1 MAKESKNVPQEQV
14 AEAVSKTDLFFKEN
28 RKTILIASGAI
39 VLCVLL
45 ILGYTHF
52 IRTPKVNECRAQMF
66 PAEHAFQQGDY
77 QTAFSGDGNILGF
90 EEILST
96 YGSFADESAWLYA
109 GICQLQLG
117 EYESAISYLKKY
129 KGKEPILSA
138 RAQACLGDAYVGLQQ
153 YAEAAAQF
161 EKAAGVSDNVF
172 AAEYLLKAAVAYE
185 ELGDKDKALK
195 LYETIKDKYPQSIE
209 GYDIDKYINRIKIA
223 E

>member
-129 KGKEPILSA
+129 KGKEPILAA
-138 RAQACLGDAYVGLQQ
+138 RAAACIGDCHVGLGDNK
-153 YAEAAAQF
+153 AALGWY
-161 EKAAGVSDNVF
+161 EKAAGKADNLF
-172 AAEYLLKAAVAYE
+172 AATYLLKAGVVCE
-185 ELGDKDKALK
+185 ELGDNAKALSFYK
-195 LYETIKDKYPQSIE
+195 EIKDKYPQSIE
-209 GYDIDKYINRIKIA
+209 GYDIDKYIARIDK
-223 E
+223 